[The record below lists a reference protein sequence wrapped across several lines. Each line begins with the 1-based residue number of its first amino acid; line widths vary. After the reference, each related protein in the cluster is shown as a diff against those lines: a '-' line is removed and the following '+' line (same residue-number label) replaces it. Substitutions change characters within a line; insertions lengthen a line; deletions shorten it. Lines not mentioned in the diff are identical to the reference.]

1 MPPAASA
8 PPPPARVPRALW
20 LAAALLLAAI
30 GSALVAEA
38 RLTGGV
44 AGLPLDDAWIHLV
57 LARSLAAGGGLA
69 FRAGELVTASTAPLW
84 TALLALVEPL
94 PGEPFLPAKAL
105 GVLLTL
111 AALGATWRL
120 ARALGLGR
128 GLALLAAFLFATS
141 DALVWS
147 ALSGMEVPLFVLL
160 ATAAMALHAEA
171 AGGRRPPGAAEML
184 LFALAALARPEGLLL
199 LALAL
204 AERTA
209 LAGRRERL
217 RRAGGDLLL
226 AAAVLLPV
234 LAAYAAIGGS
244 PLPTTFAAKVG
255 GAAPGLPRMATLY
268 AAFGLLFR
276 SHPLPALLAAGGAVE
291 LFARRL
297 SSRRGS
303 LLPALW
309 LAALPLAFATL
320 EGPPRF
326 GNFGR
331 YLFPLY
337 PALAVVAAAALARP
351 AAALAAL
358 PEARRRVAA
367 AALTAL
373 IVVPSLPAFGR
384 AGGRFAQ
391 SVANVAASDLALARR
406 LAGQLP
412 PDAVLAVAD
421 IGALGY
427 LLPNRMVDLG
437 FLVSPDLAAHVA
449 AERARGV
456 ARDEALLGFLAARG
470 VDYVA
475 TFPAATP
482 LFARRPDLFPPL
494 LRLPVPDNIT
504 MVGDEL
510 VLFAT
515 PWTRFPLAA
524 ETRPRSSE
532 P

>member
-1 MPPAASA
+1 MPTAASL
-8 PPPPARVPRALW
+8 PPPPARAPRALW
-20 LAAALLLAAI
+20 LAAALLLVAI

-38 RLTGGV
+38 RLTGGID
-44 AGLPLDDAWIHLV
+44 GLPLDDAWIHLV
-57 LARSLAAGGGLA
+57 LARSLAGGEGLA
-69 FRAGELVTASTAPLW
+69 FRPGELVTASTAPLW
-84 TALLALVEPL
+84 TALLSLVDRL
-94 PGEPFLPAKAL
+94 PGAPLLPAKGL
-105 GVLLTL
+105 GALLTL
-111 AALGATWRL
+111 AALAATFRL
-120 ARALGLGR
+120 ARALELGR
-128 GLALLAAFLFATS
+128 GLALLAAFLFAAS
-141 DALVWS
+141 DAMAWS
-147 ALSGMEVPLFVLL
+147 ALSGMEIPLFVLL
-160 ATAAMALHAEA
+160 ATAGMALQAEA
-171 AGGRRPPGAAEML
+171 ASGRRPAGAAEVL
-184 LFALAALARPEGLLL
+184 LLALAALARPEGLLL

-204 AERTA
+204 GERIA
-209 LAGRRERL
+209 LAGAGARL
-217 RRAGGDLLL
+217 RRAGHDLAL

-234 LAAYAAIGGS
+234 VAAYAAIGGS

-255 GAAPGLPRMATLY
+255 GAAPELPRLATLY

-291 LFARRL
+291 LLARRL
-297 SSRRGS
+297 SGRRGS

-309 LAALPLAFATL
+309 LVGLPLAFATL

-337 PALAVVAAAALARP
+337 PALAVMAAAALVRP

-358 PEARRRVAA
+358 PGTRRRVAA
-367 AALTAL
+367 GALAALV
-373 IVVPSLPAFGR
+373 VVPSLPALGR

-391 SVANVAASDLALARR
+391 SVANVAASDLALARE
-406 LAGQLP
+406 LAGRLDP
-412 PDAVLAVAD
+412 RAVLALAD

-427 LLPNRMVDLG
+427 HLPNRMVDLG
-437 FLVSPDLAAHVA
+437 FLVSPDLASFVA

-456 ARDEALLGFLAARG
+456 APDDALLAFLAARG

-482 LFARRPDLFPPL
+482 LFARRTDLFPPL
-494 LRLPVPDNIT
+494 LRLPVADNIT

-510 VLFAT
+510 VLYAT

-524 ETRPRSSE
+524 EGRPRS
-532 P
+532 PAP